1 MWERL
6 NDEFLGEINLTTAVC
21 SGEPMPVPLM
31 NRIIRIMSI
40 HNESFD
46 REKFTFINLYGST
59 EVAGDATEL
68 QIKQRLIPS
77 EVKVEYQDERQY
89 ELVYRNKSSQL
100 VPLDKSLAF
109 LPAGFDLPFAQTI
122 IVKREGGGCG

>member
-1 MWERL
+1 ML
-6 NDEFLGEINLTTAVC
+6 A
-21 SGEPMPVPLM
+21 PLM

-40 HNESFD
+40 QDSLTQ
-46 REKFTFINLYGST
+46 KFTFINLYGST

-77 EVKVEYQDERQY
+77 EVKVEYQDERQH

-100 VPLDKSLAF
+100 VRLDKS
-109 LPAGFDLPFAQTI
+109 PAPTCRI
-122 IVKREGGGCG
+122 

>member
-1 MWERL
+1 
-6 NDEFLGEINLTTAVC
+6 
-21 SGEPMPVPLM
+21 MPVPLM

-89 ELVYRNKSSQL
+89 ELPEQVVAAGTAGQITR
-100 VPLDKSLAF
+100 VP
-109 LPAGFDLPFAQTI
+109 TCRI
-122 IVKREGGGCG
+122 